1 MLGPELIQIIRREDL
16 SFAEVAAIFREV
28 VSGDLFVSAC
38 DVLSAI
44 EAPLATDIEKTNG
57 EYILYSLYAD
67 HELSMNP
74 FLAHF
79 VAVWK
84 VAKARQTQ
92 EKNVVL
98 IGLILS
104 GKGSEL
110 APLTL
115 SKVEVTPSIIFQL
128 QSLDISPY
136 DHTLSVQGRLDI
148 DNESI
153 SDMATMDTHSVAGT
167 VTTNF
172 SSSTFGTE
180 ATATDEIVGD
190 YFRRASIEELTKAE
204 VENIMNYLQN
214 DTLPLL
220 SLDLSISTLTE
231 MIKFNSILTR
241 LVISILLESP
251 KRTEYALPVGEIYV
265 SRILATLPYLPANL
279 QTLELL
285 NLLITQPAILKNAL
299 TAEDASTLV
308 HAFLANAT
316 RATESL
322 GLPANAITNEVA
334 IDRAAQ
340 ARQVQLLCLFIQA
353 LLRNN
358 VMNLS
363 EYFYDIQSLCVNF
376 LWVPEAAELFKLA
389 KTVTAED
396 HEIK

>member
-1 MLGPELIQIIRREDL
+1 MLGPEFIEIIRRQDL
-16 SFAEVAAIFREV
+16 TFAETAANFRQV
-28 VSGDLFVSAC
+28 TTGDLFAAAC

-79 VAVWK
+79 VAAWK

-92 EKNVVL
+92 DKNVVL

-110 APLTL
+110 ASQTP
-115 SKVEVTPSIIFQL
+115 SKVEATPSVTFQL

-136 DHTLSVQGRLDI
+136 DHTLSVQGRLDIDI

-167 VTTNF
+167 VTTNPG
-172 SSSTFGTE
+172 SLTFGTE

-231 MIKFNSILTR
+231 MIKFNPILTR

-251 KRTEYALPVGEIYV
+251 KRTE
-265 SRILATLPYLPANL
+265 ILATLPYLPANL

-285 NLLITQPAILKNAL
+285 NLLVTQPTISKNAL

-322 GLPANAITNEVA
+322 GLPADVTTNEVA

-340 ARQVQLLCLFIQA
+340 ARQVQLLCLFIQS

-358 VMNLS
+358 VMNFS
-363 EYFYDIQSLCVNF
+363 EYLYDIQSLCVNF

-389 KTVTAED
+389 KTVTSND
-396 HEIK
+396 HDTQ